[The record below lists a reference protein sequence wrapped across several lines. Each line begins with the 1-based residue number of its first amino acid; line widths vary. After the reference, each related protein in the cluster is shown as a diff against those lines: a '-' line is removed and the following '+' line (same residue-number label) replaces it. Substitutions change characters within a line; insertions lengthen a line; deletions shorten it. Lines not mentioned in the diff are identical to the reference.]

1 MKYKLTL
8 EELKEYL
15 DNNEL
20 EDGDVVVIVDE
31 SESVSEDDVITE
43 GED

>member
-1 MKYKLTL
+1 MRYKLTL

-20 EDGDVVVIVDE
+20 EEGDVVVIVDE
-31 SESVSEDDVITE
+31 SQSVSEEEVTVE
-43 GED
+43 EDE